1 MQKHA
6 VIPII
11 LISMLFLMFSCG
23 RKSED
28 AIVKPD
34 GTSAF
39 TVIRSDDASVCPPE
53 FAVSLKNAIIG
64 ITGVDIGIKTDFVS
78 DRIPDSAEGEYEIIV
93 GKTSREIT
101 AEFAPL
107 APRLNDWLIARTASS
122 SPISCGASSG
132 AVTAGRSS
140 STVRT
145 NSATRPRIFSSI
157 TRVTAT
163 YTSRTARHIST
174 RTTDT

>member
-6 VIPII
+6 VIQII
-11 LISMLFLMFSCG
+11 LVSMLFLIFSCD

-64 ITGVDIGIKTDFVS
+64 ITGVDIGMKTDFVS

-101 AEFAPL
+101 AELAPL
-107 APRLNDWLIARTASS
+107 APRLNDWLIARRGGK
-122 SPISCGASSG
+122 IVIYGKDKL
-132 AVTAGRSS
+132 
-140 STVRT
+140 
-145 NSATRPRIFSSI
+145 ATRPRIFSSI

>member
-39 TVIRSDDASVCPPE
+39 TVIRSDDAS
-53 FAVSLKNAIIG
+53 
-64 ITGVDIGIKTDFVS
+64 
-78 DRIPDSAEGEYEIIV
+78 
-93 GKTSREIT
+93 
-101 AEFAPL
+101 
-107 APRLNDWLIARTASS
+107 
-122 SPISCGASSG
+122 
-132 AVTAGRSS
+132 
-140 STVRT
+140 
-145 NSATRPRIFSSI
+145 
-157 TRVTAT
+157 
-163 YTSRTARHIST
+163 
-174 RTTDT
+174 